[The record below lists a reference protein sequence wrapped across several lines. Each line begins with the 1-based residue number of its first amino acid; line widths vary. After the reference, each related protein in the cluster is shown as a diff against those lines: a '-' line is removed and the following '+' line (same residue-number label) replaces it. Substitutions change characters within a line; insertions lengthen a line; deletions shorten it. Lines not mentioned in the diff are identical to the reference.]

1 MPITG
6 TFFVPI
12 DSCMPRFATPLVVF
26 VVSSCA
32 TFAPVLPR
40 VTEHE
45 LILDRPE
52 AWSRLVEIVAVRGL
66 PIAVMETD
74 SYMLTTEWTQQLS
87 SIGVSAN
94 AFDCDASFLYVGG
107 PPEWRMN
114 AVIRDFRPGTSRMML
129 RVEGR
134 HFQRNTISGSLS
146 GPFACQSGGSVE
158 QWIVSQINDPE
169 LIMATPLEMM
179 GDRFAASII
188 VVVGRAEADRI
199 RNRDPDQLRAMSIRA
214 QTEGALEY
222 RRQGGGG
229 GVLAYVSVTGEVT
242 FP

>member
-1 MPITG
+1 
-6 TFFVPI
+6 
-12 DSCMPRFATPLVVF
+12 
-26 VVSSCA
+26 
-32 TFAPVLPR
+32 
-40 VTEHE
+40 
-45 LILDRPE
+45 
-52 AWSRLVEIVAVRGL
+52 
-66 PIAVMETD
+66 
-74 SYMLTTEWTQQLS
+74 
-87 SIGVSAN
+87 
-94 AFDCDASFLYVGG
+94 
-107 PPEWRMN
+107 MN

-169 LIMATPLEMM
+169 LIMATPLEMR

-188 VVVGRAEADRI
+188 VVVGRAEAERI
-199 RNRDPDQLRAMSIRA
+199 QNRDPEQLRAMSIRA
-214 QTEGALEY
+214 QTEVAHLEY

-229 GVLAYVSVTGEVT
+229 VLARVSASGEVI